1 LENLVI
7 FQQSIASKDRRG
19 VEKRPDVMFIAS
31 CNNRSYE
38 LIYGESSCI
47 ICDEQKKKNDKVKT
61 WREMNDGMYWAH
73 KGCKLENDNFS
84 IIGIQVAGNEM
95 HLNILIRDIDEIHR
109 LYNLRTVEIPIQ
121 PNDKEIIF
129 NFVETLL
136 TIRVC

>member
-1 LENLVI
+1 
-7 FQQSIASKDRRG
+7 
-19 VEKRPDVMFIAS
+19 
-31 CNNRSYE
+31 
-38 LIYGESSCI
+38 
-47 ICDEQKKKNDKVKT
+47 
-61 WREMNDGMYWAH
+61 MNDGMYWAH